1 MGAVVLHQVK
11 VDGDLG
17 QSGEEGL
24 ESGSLW
30 KEKLAGFARSIRD
43 REERESSHILV
54 LSSGKG

>member
-1 MGAVVLHQVK
+1 MK

-24 ESGSLW
+24 ECGAMW
-30 KEKLAGFARSIRD
+30 KEKLTGVAHSVRG
-43 REERESSHILV
+43 REERRSSQILG